1 MTRPPIWPVRLIEC
15 DYGGPQQSRPEG
27 FEDGTDTV
35 VLSPAGVNQFGH
47 TLYDIVEV
55 IPESMS
61 WSRALRRIHMVK
73 IKHRPKNLMVVV
85 GSAHA
90 DDACCECGDPECQR
104 GSA

>member
-1 MTRPPIWPVRLIEC
+1 
-15 DYGGPQQSRPEG
+15 
-27 FEDGTDTV
+27 
-35 VLSPAGVNQFGH
+35 
-47 TLYDIVEV
+47 

-61 WSRALRRIHMVK
+61 WSRALKRIHMVK

-90 DDACCECGDPECQR
+90 DDACCECGDPECQK